1 MRICRRHIPPHFVN
15 DWVLQMSSA
24 QRLQWLLR
32 LLCVAGIAVASYLTW
47 THLAGT
53 EPYCGSSRSCAD
65 VQNSR
70 YAEIGGIPV
79 AAIGLAGYVAIL
91 TLSLL
96 RGRVNTEVDFYLPV
110 LRFGAALIGVLY
122 SAYLTYLEAFV
133 ILAWCF
139 WCVSSAVIISAIWIL
154 SIADL
159 RLAWAEG

>member
-1 MRICRRHIPPHFVN
+1 MGS
-15 DWVLQMSSA
+15 D

-32 LLCVAGIAVASYLTW
+32 VLCVAGIGVAGYLTW
-47 THLAGT
+47 THLAGA

-79 AAIGLAGYVAIL
+79 AVIGLAGYVTIL
-91 TLSLL
+91 ALSLL
-96 RGRVNTEVDFYLPV
+96 RGRVNTEVDLYLPV
-110 LRFGAALIGVLY
+110 LSFGAALIGVLY

-139 WCVSSAVIISAIWIL
+139 WCLASAVIISAIWVL
-154 SIADL
+154 SIVDL
-159 RLAWAEG
+159 RKTWAEG